1 MGRTVEEIMVFG
13 PSMSE
18 VRDEIHCWMLAQGI
32 KPLEDREDFLKGRL
46 GIQGN
51 LGLTAPKY
59 FEIFLKPKENGVMVR
74 TEGWVGLWGAEGS
87 FSKDAYMGMI
97 PRRKGWRVIEHL
109 WGVLRAMSR

>member
-1 MGRTVEEIMVFG
+1 MGRTVKEILVSG
-13 PSMSE
+13 RSMQE
-18 VRDEIHCWMLAQGI
+18 VRDEIHRWMLAHGI

-74 TEGWVGLWGAEGS
+74 TEGWVGVWGAEGS
-87 FSKDAYMGMI
+87 FSKDALAGAI
-97 PRRKGWRVIEHL
+97 PRRKGWQVMEHL
-109 WGVLRAMSR
+109 WGVLMVMSR